1 MLGSQICDPL
11 AIEGPAGTTAALGLL
26 PVSTELA
33 PAKSLLKKTG
43 SLQLDDKKALAS
55 GYEIHHGISHAQT
68 PLRPAVLFNDEST
81 DGYISD
87 DNQIFGTYL
96 HGIFDEP
103 EAGALIL
110 NWAGLA
116 ASEVVDI
123 NQLRESQ
130 LERLADIAEEHLDI
144 DSILSLLNSDTDT
157 AKAATDGRC
166 S

>member
-1 MLGSQICDPL
+1 
-11 AIEGPAGTTAALGLL
+11 
-26 PVSTELA
+26 
-33 PAKSLLKKTG
+33 
-43 SLQLDDKKALAS
+43 
-55 GYEIHHGISHAQT
+55 
-68 PLRPAVLFNDEST
+68 LRPAVLFNDEST